1 MVESKSQFSHYPAPH
16 WGSKKSL
23 LKQLEKLWQRG
34 VLLSA
39 SLADNCSDSSLF
51 PRRMQFKTPNSQA
64 LGENFASVQNWVAD
78 IRQINGFRIEYKT
91 IQHRVIGKN
100 SLPAEAWIDSLD
112 IAIKLL
118 NRQQSLDRFIQLVA
132 QTRQQARVLLPW
144 IEQHPLKAL
153 ALAESWPRLL
163 DFICWRQQH
172 PQPGIYLRQVSL
184 RGIDSKF
191 IEQHRRVL
199 SALLDLA
206 LPATQIKQSFT
217 GTRHFAQRYGFTQK
231 PETIRFRLLDPALAL
246 LPGKDQDI
254 RLSADDFQACYQ
266 IPAFSSQLKR
276 VFITENEI
284 NFLSFPKQKNALVI
298 FGAGYGFDALAK
310 VKWLHTKQLFY
321 WGDIDSHGFAIL
333 DQLRSKFPHVQS
345 LLMDKATLLAHQP
358 FWVEEK
364 QPQHNTLHHLSPAEN
379 KLYQALLKHQYRHN
393 LRLEQ
398 ERIYYHYVDEV
409 LAMLK

>member
-1 MVESKSQFSHYPAPH
+1 MAETRLQADKSRKPRPAQT
-16 WGSKKSL
+16 WSTEKTL
-23 LKQLEKLWQRG
+23 LEQLEKLWQRG
-34 VLLSA
+34 LLLRESIH
-39 SLADNCSDSSLF
+39 DSGLF
-51 PRRMQFKTPNSQA
+51 PYRLRLQKPDSKV
-64 LGENFASVQNWVAD
+64 LGEDFAAVQRWVAD
-78 IRQINGFRIEYKT
+78 IRKVKDFRIEYKT
-91 IQHRVIGKN
+91 VQHRVIGKN

-112 IAIKLL
+112 LAIKRL
-118 NRQQSLDRFIQLVA
+118 NRQSSFNRFTQLVA
-132 QTRQQARVLLPW
+132 QTRQQLPVVLPW
-144 IEQHPLKAL
+144 VEKNPLAAL

-163 DFICWRQQH
+163 DFIGWRQLH
-172 PQPGIYLRQVSL
+172 PNPGIYLRQVSL
-184 RGIDSKF
+184 SGIDSKF

-206 LPATQIKQSFT
+206 LPTTQINPQFT
-217 GTRHFAQRYGFTQK
+217 GARQFAQRYGFNHK
-231 PETIRFRLLDPALAL
+231 PETIRFRLLDPVLAL

-333 DQLRSKFPHVQS
+333 DQLRGKFPHVQS
-345 LLMDKATLLAHQP
+345 LLMDEATLLAHQP

-398 ERIYYHYVDEV
+398 ERIYYHYLDEV
-409 LAMLK
+409 LTQL